1 MNVREHDDS
10 SLQSDND
17 TIGAAGATSCEAEAE
32 AAEEKIERL
41 SKALAEAEAR
51 SKEYLD
57 GWQRERASFA
67 NYRKRIEQERES
79 LSLAGC
85 AEAIC
90 EMLPVFD
97 DLTRA
102 CDSMP
107 DDIAAHPW
115 ANGICLAVRKFEQA
129 LDRLGVQ
136 PIEAKGCHFDPRI
149 HEAVTYEEA
158 EGCEAG
164 EVIGEVERG
173 FKMGDRIL
181 RCSRVRVARGKNEAD

>member
-1 MNVREHDDS
+1 VNVREHDDS
-10 SLQSDND
+10 RLQPDNEAIG
-17 TIGAAGATSCEAEAE
+17 TAGAASHAAEAE
-32 AAEEKIERL
+32 AMEEKIERL
-41 SKALAEAEAR
+41 SKALAETEAQ
-51 SKEYLD
+51 SKEYLE

-85 AEAIC
+85 ADAVC

-102 CDSMP
+102 CNNIP
-107 DDIAAHPW
+107 DDIANHPW

-136 PIEAKGCHFDPRI
+136 PIEAKGCRFDPRI

-158 EGCEAG
+158 EGCKEG
-164 EVIGEVERG
+164 EVIEEVVRG

-181 RCSRVRVARGKNEAD
+181 RCSRVRVARGRNEAD